1 MPKFTS
7 IEGLFNQAEQ
17 SVGPYTEGNEL
28 NEILRVFQPEQG
40 IDVLY
45 RNPLVNNDSTEIVDD
60 MDGRIKL
67 GTFTLNNRGFWEDI
81 NFNESTFQPYL
92 TDDKKTVDSIIRMG
106 GNGDEIVDV
115 KNKSNSSTYD
125 YSIDALPF
133 VTNPNDGDEII
144 RVDRY
149 WDKKIN
155 STEHYLA
162 TEGKI
167 KYYLYPR
174 GGGRLENGNIDLFSL
189 RRLKTA
195 SGGKNRFT
203 VYAEGP
209 EETGFYLFK
218 LNWGD
223 GSSLEYTDEPKLL
236 EGTTLLDHTYEKPG
250 FYTISGVV
258 YVSYKGEKID
268 AYEKFETN
276 ILLNPSKNYELNL
289 YDYDNFATIGGITN
303 NSVLVKSATNILGI
317 NPLDFNTSRA
327 SVENIEK
334 LNLLDKIN
342 LFNFLNKISN
352 DSISL
357 FDTIYSSYSQEIY
370 DTTENIIT
378 ETIIYGCMDSNADTY
393 NSEATIQSDGSC
405 SYSYKIIT
413 DNEGSDTGFAGG
425 VVVQRGNI
433 DDDGYYVVDALVTT
447 NASINNFYP
456 EINYGVLNG
465 AFFADSEDY
474 HDWFILSQ
482 VEVNGAGV
490 FQKWNIPAGIEW
502 AKVNTPRNSLL
513 PGNSVDLGD
522 WGTNENNLTDSTIA
536 IRALEIASSV
546 NFNDKVVNAIWYEST
561 TDSGGTGDGD
571 SDGTGDGDSG
581 GTGYDGGSQVVDV
594 IGQDLKIPEYA
605 SEDEDE
611 YEYDVEYDGTI
622 EYPREPQPVQVTGAP
637 YTGASGIPNQSSL
650 GLVGPTNFILM
661 DNTIEYAEPGHP
673 FEGSEIDLDTRII
686 EARPNEEF
694 VLDDVTYT
702 QSFVGW
708 RIIQGLE
715 SIKKIFN
722 DHEDGGYANIILT
735 GPYGSQN
742 EINVNEYNES
752 VKKITIQY
760 SNENFDPEDV
770 TPIIIEGYFLQEGDD
785 GSSETG
791 KYPQG

>member
-209 EETGFYLFK
+209 EETGYYLFK

-223 GSSLEYTDEPKLL
+223 GSSLEYTGEPKLL
-236 EGTTLLDHTYEKPG
+236 EGTTLLDHTYKKPG

-258 YVSYKGEKID
+258 YASYKGEKID

-289 YDYDNFATIGGITN
+289 YDYDNFANIGGMSD
-303 NSVLVKSATNILGI
+303 NSVLIKSTLNTIGVNPITKDTSKTDIELINKVNDFDKLQLLNFINKISSDILSEEFYSFYQPYNLEIKDLSNSTIHNGFIDNESFDSFRENGLNNFDLATTKIYKGVKPMWEQLGFESDDSDVPNQSIYWDNII
-317 NPLDFNTSRA
+317 PSDYT
-327 SVENIEK
+327 
-334 LNLLDKIN
+334 
-342 LFNFLNKISN
+342 FLNKSGITIEDGDNPISGSRTPRTPYTEVIIDQEDEQIWDDNYYYPNLPKLDIYGGFVEDVNTENSYGIDTAPITDLNEN
-352 DSISL
+352 DTNLILNVDFDQTTTDDLIDKTNLNKIEYNQDFKISL
-357 FDTIYSSYSQEIY
+357 D
-370 DTTENIIT
+370 
-378 ETIIYGCMDSNADTY
+378 
-393 NSEATIQSDGSC
+393 
-405 SYSYKIIT
+405 
-413 DNEGSDTGFAGG
+413 
-425 VVVQRGNI
+425 I
-433 DDDGYYVVDALVTT
+433 DFRL
-447 NASINNFYP
+447 
-456 EINYGVLNG
+456 
-465 AFFADSEDY
+465 
-474 HDWFILSQ
+474 
-482 VEVNGAGV
+482 EVNTLI
-490 FQKWNIPAGIEW
+490 IPDGIE
-502 AKVNTPRNSLL
+502 
-513 PGNSVDLGD
+513 
-522 WGTNENNLTDSTIA
+522 TNNNEQA
-536 IRALEIASSV
+536 
-546 NFNDKVVNAIWYEST
+546 F
-561 TDSGGTGDGD
+561 
-571 SDGTGDGDSG
+571 
-581 GTGYDGGSQVVDV
+581 
-594 IGQDLKIPEYA
+594 
-605 SEDEDE
+605 
-611 YEYDVEYDGTI
+611 
-622 EYPREPQPVQVTGAP
+622 
-637 YTGASGIPNQSSL
+637 
-650 GLVGPTNFILM
+650 
-661 DNTIEYAEPGHP
+661 
-673 FEGSEIDLDTRII
+673 
-686 EARPNEEF
+686 
-694 VLDDVTYT
+694 
-702 QSFVGW
+702 
-708 RIIQGLE
+708 
-715 SIKKIFN
+715 
-722 DHEDGGYANIILT
+722 
-735 GPYGSQN
+735 
-742 EINVNEYNES
+742 
-752 VKKITIQY
+752 
-760 SNENFDPEDV
+760 
-770 TPIIIEGYFLQEGDD
+770 
-785 GSSETG
+785 
-791 KYPQG
+791 